1 MRTLDDT
8 CFLGFSG
15 LWIFDVHFAQFVFI
29 RRDIIVSV
37 SMLFYDIVNYLFSVF
52 LVYLVN

>member
-15 LWIFDVHFAQFVFI
+15 LDLWFILHFDVHFAQFVFI

-37 SMLFYDIVNYLFSVF
+37 SMF
-52 LVYLVN
+52 L